1 MTLPV
6 SVSEGRAVAAVEIM
20 EMTMNE
26 VLKLFDLTNRVAIVT
41 GGAGFLGQQFSEALA
56 EAGANVVVADID
68 QAAAADWAE
77 KLSKKHNSAL
87 GVGLDVTDTSSV
99 QNLMD
104 LTLEKYGQ
112 LDILVNSAALDPKF
126 DNQNQ
131 SRHVTSFE
139 DFPLQA
145 WKQALDVNLTG
156 MFLTCQYAAKVM
168 KEVGKG
174 SLINICSTY
183 GISGPDQRLYESLG
197 EPRQYKPV
205 YYTVSKAG
213 VLGLTKYIATYY
225 EGTEIRCNA
234 LTPGGVERGHDQAF
248 KDAYGSRTVLGR
260 MAYPHEMKG
269 AVVFLASEASS
280 YMTGT
285 NLVVDGGWTAW

>member
-1 MTLPV
+1 LQ
-6 SVSEGRAVAAVEIM
+6 AVEKM

-26 VLKLFDLTNRVAIVT
+26 VQKLFDLTNRVAIVT
-41 GGAGFLGQQFSEALA
+41 GGAGFLGQQFSEALS
-56 EAGANVVVADID
+56 ESGANVVVADID
-68 QAAAADWAE
+68 QAAAADCAE
-77 KLSKKHNSAL
+77 KLSNKHNSAL
-87 GVGLDVTDTSSV
+87 GVGLDVTDTASI

-104 LTLEKYGQ
+104 LTLEKFGQ

-126 DNQNQ
+126 DSKNQFQN
-131 SRHVTSFE
+131 VTSFE
-139 DFPLQA
+139 NFPLQT

-156 MFLTCQYAAKVM
+156 MFLTCQYASREM
-168 KEVGKG
+168 KKTGKG
-174 SLINICSTY
+174 SLINICSIY
-183 GISGPDQRLYESLG
+183 GITGPDQRLYESLG

-205 YYTVSKAG
+205 YYSVSKAG
-213 VLGLTKYIATYY
+213 VLGLTKYIASYY

-260 MAYPHEMKG
+260 MAFPHEMKG